1 MIVKTASMALLIA
14 AALWIVTLLY
24 SCSAIHRPAHSSINP
39 LSNPLP
45 NPQTP
50 IQHAISHGEMRI
62 TIMLAALQPAEIE
75 YSSKVM
81 KPEAAQAYVLAA
93 AKYNQAYACLAA
105 FKQTV
110 LLHVKPDYAQHRF
123 DEAMDEAE
131 LAVMNL
137 SLIRGVK
144 P

>member
-1 MIVKTASMALLIA
+1 MTVKIAYISAVLLIA
-14 AALWIVTLLY
+14 LSLCSCAL
-24 SCSAIHRPAHSSINP
+24 IHRPAHN

-50 IQHAISHGEMRI
+50 IQHAVSHGEMRI

-81 KPEAAQAYVLAA
+81 KPEVAQAYVLAA
-93 AKYNQAYACLAA
+93 AKYNQAYTCLSAL
-105 FKQTV
+105 KQTV

-123 DEAMDEAE
+123 DEALDEAE
-131 LAVMNL
+131 LAAMNL
-137 SLIRGVK
+137 SLMRGVK